1 MRTLSSDQTFGAKFV
16 APAVVVLFFDVA
28 AVMLWWDPSEWPMS
42 LLHAS
47 TDPIRWVFAVVAVL
61 LTVGS
66 LWFGA
71 RLKAVR
77 VDDEALYVS
86 NFRREV
92 RVPLADIAS
101 VAVEGWSTSQ
111 VVRVTFRSD
120 TAFGH
125 AIVFMPK
132 LRFLALGDPPV
143 VAELQQLQACHQ
155 TIQPQI
161 AT

>member
-16 APAVVVLFFDVA
+16 APVVVILIFDVA
-28 AVMLWWDPSEWPMS
+28 AGLLWWDPNGWPMS

-47 TDPIRWVFAVVAVL
+47 TDPIRWVFAVLAVL

-71 RLKAVR
+71 PLKAVR
-77 VDDEALYVS
+77 VDDEALYIS

-92 RVPLADIAS
+92 RVPLAEVES

-111 VVRVTFRSD
+111 VVKIAFRSD
-120 TAFGH
+120 TPVGRK
-125 AIVFMPK
+125 IVFMPK
-132 LRFLALGDPPV
+132 LRFFAFREPPV
-143 VAELQQLQACHQ
+143 VAELQRLQACHQ
-155 TIQPQI
+155 TTQPQT